1 MTNLNL
7 GNILKWI
14 QINARWCKLPK
25 KMVQMDTNLNVLL
38 LEVPLC
44 LSTSIFDFQ
53 LPKVIRN
60 IVITVTMIM
69 TKMKKKMTILVVGSG
84 RESRLGQVGDER
96 GSGLDCPGLP
106 SLLPRHQHRL
116 LIYSK
121 PISDSSY
128 LIYDREQFKL
138 NPYNS

>member
-1 MTNLNL
+1 MQDGANCQ
-7 GNILKWI
+7 KE
-14 QINARWCKLPK
+14 
-25 KMVQMDTNLNVLL
+25 MVQMDTNLNVLL

-96 GSGLDCPGLP
+96 GSGQDCPGLP
-106 SLLPRHQHRL
+106 SSLLPRHQHRL

-121 PISDSSY
+121 PISDSLY

-138 NPYNS
+138 NPYN